1 MNCPTCNSPNKP
13 SASYCLQCGFR
24 LTGGTAVP
32 VTPDSPNRSDGRKKT
47 LVMTPASNPLADPP
61 VRKSRKT
68 QVVTPNTKKTPT
80 QPARKPAAKTT
91 FYGPGQNPLA
101 NPPAASSP
109 SGDGQKADAADRRK
123 LRGFLA
129 TFDFDALG
137 QSFTLTEGRNVLGRD
152 PTECGIVLDK
162 DPTISRRHAVIMARP
177 AQVYVRDQDS
187 EYGTQVNG
195 QEIGMDG
202 QQLADGDTLT
212 ICGYSLTIK
221 LL

>member
-1 MNCPTCNSPNKP
+1 MTCPKCKSPNKP

-24 LTGGTAVP
+24 LSGGTAVP
-32 VTPDSPNRSDGRKKT
+32 VTPDPPARSDGRKRT
-47 LVMTPASNPLADPP
+47 LVMTPAVSTPSPDAPA
-61 VRKSRKT
+61 RKNRKT
-68 QVVTPNTKKTPT
+68 QVVTPAAKKTPV
-80 QPARKPAAKTT
+80 QPKRKPAAKTT

-101 NPPAASSP
+101 NSGTTP
-109 SGDGQKADAADRRK
+109 SGPNAEASANDRRK

-152 PTECGIVLDK
+152 AAECGIVLDK
-162 DPTISRRHAVIMARP
+162 DPTVSRRHAVIMARP
-177 AQVYVRDQDS
+177 NQVYVRDQDS

-202 QQLADGDTLT
+202 RQLADGDTLT